1 MKSKVVV
8 ILKIFLGMLKKER
21 MGLEIYKDGTMVF
34 VDMVTRER
42 VAIKAEDLKEHY
54 DSMPF

>member
-34 VDMVTRER
+34 VDIDTDER
-42 VAIKAEDLKEHY
+42 VAIKAEDLKKYY
-54 DSMPF
+54 DSI

>member
-42 VAIKAEDLKEHY
+42 VAIKAEDLKEYY